1 MAQAEQTVNQVICGV
16 KGATENVRKIHL
28 TLMAHKKF
36 NKKCRV
42 MGIIKYDKTDYRK
55 SDVKRIFKDLPGS
68 TKSPIT
74 SKRK

>member
-1 MAQAEQTVNQVICGV
+1 
-16 KGATENVRKIHL
+16 
-28 TLMAHKKF
+28 
-36 NKKCRV
+36 